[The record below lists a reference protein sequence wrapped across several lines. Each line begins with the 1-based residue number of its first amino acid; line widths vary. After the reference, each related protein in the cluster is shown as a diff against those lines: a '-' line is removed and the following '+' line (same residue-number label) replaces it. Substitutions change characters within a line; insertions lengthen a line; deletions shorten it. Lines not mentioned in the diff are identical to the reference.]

1 MGKTMA
7 AQSLILTSYT
17 VRPGDSF
24 VNVSDKI
31 YSGQAWEADGEKS
44 IFITGN
50 DVPINLVCGC
60 IGESSQ
66 LVATYTVQDKDTLSI
81 IADLFSTDIGEIE
94 KLNPQMTQK
103 KGFLDIGWVLF
114 VPIDKNGIPACARTH
129 KEIHLIHHQASLRN
143 RFYFDIQQ
151 NFNALCCSGRRRN
164 KWKLIIAILSVA
176 MLLSAAAFLMILL
189 KRRTNQQPDEEDPK
203 AVSKRLGP
211 QKTAS
216 LRKKYDIED
225 VTAFESERPVVY
237 SLDEIEDATMSFDET
252 RKIGEAGYG
261 CVYHGVH
268 GEQEVA
274 IKKMKSNKSKEFFAE
289 LKVLCKI
296 HHINVVEL
304 LGYASGDD
312 HLYLVYEY
320 VKNGSL
326 AEHLHDPL
334 LKGHQPLSWTA
345 RAQIAVDAAR
355 GIKYI
360 HDYTKARH
368 VHRDIKTSNIL
379 LDKGLRAKVADFGL
393 VKLVERAG
401 EGDIQATR
409 LVGTPGYLP
418 PESVFELQ
426 TTSKS
431 DVFAFGVVVAELIT
445 GQRALI
451 RNNQEP
457 QKMKSLISVVTPILF
472 RDKDSKIALEAII
485 DGNLRS
491 CFPMEEVYQMAEI
504 AEWCLE
510 TDRPEMQE
518 IVVILSKIQM
528 ASVKWEATLGGNST
542 VFSGLFE
549 GR

>member
-1 MGKTMA
+1 MA
-7 AQSLILTSYT
+7 TAHL
-17 VRPGDSF
+17 
-24 VNVSDKI
+24 DKI

-44 IFITGN
+44 IFIAGN

-66 LVATYTVQDKDTLSI
+66 LVATYTVQDKDALSM

-94 KLNPQMTQK
+94 RLNPQMTQK

-114 VPIDKNGIPACARTH
+114 VPIDKNGIPART
-129 KEIHLIHHQASLRN
+129 Q
-143 RFYFDIQQ
+143 
-151 NFNALCCSGRRRN
+151 
-164 KWKLIIAILSVA
+164 
-176 MLLSAAAFLMILL
+176 
-189 KRRTNQQPDEEDPK
+189 
-203 AVSKRLGP
+203 
-211 QKTAS
+211 
-216 LRKKYDIED
+216 
-225 VTAFESERPVVY
+225 
-237 SLDEIEDATMSFDET
+237 DEIEEATMSFDET
-252 RKIGEAGYG
+252 RKIGEGGYG
-261 CVYHGVH
+261 CVYHGVL
-268 GEQEVA
+268 GEQ
-274 IKKMKSNKSKEFFAE
+274 EFFAE
-289 LKVLCKI
+289 LKVLCKT

-320 VKNGSL
+320 VKNRSL
-326 AEHLHDPL
+326 DEPPSRSS
-334 LKGHQPLSWTA
+334 HQPLSWTA
-345 RAQIAVDAAR
+345 RAQMAVDAAR
-355 GIKYI
+355 GTEYI
-360 HDYTKARH
+360 HDHTKARH

-426 TTSKS
+426 RTSKS
-431 DVFAFGVVVAELIT
+431 DVFAFGVVLAELIT

-457 QKMKSLISVVTPILF
+457 EKMKSLISVVHATF

-510 TDRPEMQE
+510 EEATDRPEMQE

-528 ASVKWEATLGGNST
+528 ASVEWEATLGGNST
-542 VFSGLFE
+542 VFRGLFE